1 MPSKS
6 LSFVTLCLVLFT
18 EIVLP
23 TVVIAQSTNVSQPT
37 TGYQQKHRRSLLK
50 FKVPGIRGS
59 GNLEAGAARGACS
72 NDEIK
77 SVLPPKPAT
86 MKNTEIPVE
95 LTVSNR
101 PTFFID
107 VPKTSTNQ
115 GIFVLQDE
123 AGEVVLPEKKLR
135 LTNTPSIVSYTLP
148 QDFQGLVV
156 GHKYQWY
163 FSLSCDPV
171 NGDRSGDA
179 ATGGWI
185 QRVAPSQEVA
195 QKLRRETGRD
205 RIAIY
210 AENGYWHDALKTLAD
225 LRVKNPKDQSL
236 GSDWSDLFQSVGL
249 EQMAP
254 LPVVQLE
261 TIP

>member
-1 MPSKS
+1 MYRTLNKYT
-6 LSFVTLCLVLFT
+6 LSLVLFT
-18 EIVLP
+18 VIVLP
-23 TVVIAQSTNVSQPT
+23 TVVIAQSTNVSQTT
-37 TGYQQKHRRSLLK
+37 TGYQRKHRRSLLR
-50 FKVPGIRGS
+50 FKVPGIMGS

-72 NDEIK
+72 QDEIK

-86 MKNTEIPVE
+86 MKNMQIPVE
-95 LTVSNR
+95 LTVSDH

-115 GIFVLQDE
+115 ATFVLQND

-135 LTNTPSIVSYTLP
+135 LTTTPSIVSYTLP

-156 GHKYQWY
+156 GHKYRWY
-163 FSLSCDPV
+163 FSLTCDPV

-179 ATGGWI
+179 TTGGLI

-195 QKLRRETGRD
+195 QELRAGTSRD
-205 RIAIY
+205 RVAIY
-210 AENGYWHDALKTLAD
+210 ADNGYWYDTLKTLAD
-225 LRVKNPKDQSL
+225 LRVGNPKDQNL
-236 GSDWSDLFQSVGL
+236 GSDWSNLFHSVGL
-249 EQMAP
+249 DKMAQ